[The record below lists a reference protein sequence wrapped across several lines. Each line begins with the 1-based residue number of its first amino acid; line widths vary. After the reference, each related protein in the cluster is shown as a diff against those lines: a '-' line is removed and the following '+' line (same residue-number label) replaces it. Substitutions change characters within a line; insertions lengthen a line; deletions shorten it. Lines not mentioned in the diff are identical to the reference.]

1 MEKILNQD
9 EIDALFH
16 TAQDRA
22 RRSKQAGAHN
32 QPVTACNFRRAGM
45 MTRDQLS
52 AVNELHD
59 PFTRGLARSLAA
71 QLRVAAEVNLVSTE
85 QMAYGEFLQRV
96 PEINYV
102 VSAHLPAFDVM
113 AAIVLD
119 LQIAFPIIDLLL
131 GGPGNLMPEV
141 REITEVEEE
150 ILKGLSQAICRELQ
164 STWQPAVDT
173 EINFD
178 GRQRQTQIV
187 RLMPPNEKVLS
198 LSFEIRLGKAGGMLM
213 TAFPAAA
220 TTALMR
226 KLAQQGS
233 YRKHR
238 VVASVTSN
246 LREKLGKC
254 TFPVE
259 LALPG
264 GTVSSRQ
271 LLDLKEGS
279 ILALHLK
286 SNQPA
291 VLYVENQPLFIAQP
305 VRSGSHRAGQIVKPF
320 GISDPGRSENSD
332 Q

>member
-1 MEKILNQD
+1 MEKILNQE

-16 TAQDRA
+16 AAQDRA
-22 RRSKQAGAHN
+22 GRRKQAEG
-32 QPVTACNFRRAGM
+32 QSRPVTACNFRRAGM
-45 MTRDQLS
+45 MTRDQLR
-52 AVNELHD
+52 ALNELHD
-59 PFTRGLARSLAA
+59 SFVRGLARSLAA

-85 QMAYGEFLQRV
+85 QMTYGEFLQRV

-102 VSAHLPAFDVM
+102 VSALLPALDVM
-113 AAIVLD
+113 AAVVLD

-131 GGPGNLMPEV
+131 GGPGNLMPELC
-141 REITEVEEE
+141 EITEVEEE
-150 ILKGLSQAICRELQ
+150 ILKGMSQTICRELQ
-164 STWQPAVDT
+164 STWQPVIDT

-198 LSFEIRLGKAGGMLM
+198 LSFEIRVGKAGGMLM
-213 TAFPAAA
+213 TAFPAVAA
-220 TTALMR
+220 TALMR
-226 KLAQQGS
+226 KLTPQGS

-238 VVASVTSN
+238 AVSSVTSN
-246 LREKLGKC
+246 LRKKLGKC

-259 LALPG
+259 LVLPG
-264 GTVSSRQ
+264 GAVSSRQ
-271 LLDLKEGS
+271 LLDLKKGS

-291 VLYVENQPLFIAQP
+291 VLYVENQPLFFAQP
-305 VRSGSHRAGQIVKPF
+305 VRSGSHRAGQIVKLFSIP
-320 GISDPGRSENSD
+320 DPHRSENSD

>member
-16 TAQDRA
+16 AAKDRA
-22 RRSKQAGAHN
+22 GARKQADN
-32 QPVTACNFRRAGM
+32 QNKPVTACNFRRAGM
-45 MTRDQLS
+45 MTRDQLR

-59 PFTRGLARSLAA
+59 SFVRGLARSLAA
-71 QLRVAAEVNLVSTE
+71 QLRVATEVNLVSTE
-85 QMAYGEFLQRV
+85 QIAYGELLQRV

-102 VSAHLPAFDVM
+102 VSAHLPALDVM

-131 GGPGNLMPEV
+131 GGPGYLMPEL

-150 ILKGLSQAICRELQ
+150 ILKGVAQTICRELQ
-164 STWQPAVDT
+164 STWQPVIDT

-187 RLMPPNEKVLS
+187 RLMPPNEKLLS

-220 TTALMR
+220 ATAMMR

-238 VVASVTSN
+238 AVSSVTSN
-246 LREKLGKC
+246 LRGKLEKC
-254 TFPVE
+254 AFPIE
-259 LALPG
+259 LVLPG
-264 GTVSSRQ
+264 GAVNSRQ
-271 LLDLKEGS
+271 LLNLKGGS
-279 ILALHLK
+279 ILGLHLK
-286 SNQPA
+286 SNEPA
-291 VLYVENQPLFIAQP
+291 VLYVANQPLFIAQP
-305 VRSGSHRAGQIVKPF
+305 VRSGSQRAGQIVKA
-320 GISDPGRSENSD
+320 ISLPDSRRSENSD

>member
-1 MEKILNQD
+1 MEKILDQE

-16 TAQDRA
+16 AAQDRA
-22 RRSKQAGAHN
+22 GRRKQAEG
-32 QPVTACNFRRAGM
+32 QSRPVSTCNFRRAGM

-52 AVNELHD
+52 AVNELHNS
-59 PFTRGLARSLAA
+59 FVRGLASSLAA
-71 QLRVAAEVNLVSTE
+71 QLRIAAEVNLVSTE
-85 QMAYGEFLQRV
+85 QMTYGEFLQRV

-102 VSAHLPAFDVM
+102 VSAHLPGLDVM
-113 AAIVLD
+113 AAVVLD
-119 LQIAFPIIDLLL
+119 LQIAFPLIDLLL
-131 GGPGNLMPEV
+131 GGPGSLMPEL

-150 ILKGLSQAICRELQ
+150 ILKGISQTVCRELQ
-164 STWQPAVDT
+164 STWQPVIDT

-198 LSFEIRLGKAGGMLM
+198 LSFEIRAGKPGGMLM
-213 TAFPAAA
+213 TAFPAVAV
-220 TTALMR
+220 TALMR

-238 VVASVTSN
+238 AVSSVTSN

-254 TFPVE
+254 AFPIE
-259 LALPG
+259 LVLPG
-264 GTVSSRQ
+264 GAVSSQQ

-279 ILALHLK
+279 VLALHLK

-305 VRSGSHRAGQIVKPF
+305 VRSGNHRAGQIVKLFSIP
-320 GISDPGRSENSD
+320 DPHRSENSD

>member
-16 TAQDRA
+16 AAKDRA
-22 RRSKQAGAHN
+22 GARKQADKQN
-32 QPVTACNFRRAGM
+32 KPVTACNFRRAGM
-45 MTRDQLS
+45 MTRDQLR

-59 PFTRGLARSLAA
+59 SFIRGFARSLAA

-85 QMAYGEFLQRV
+85 QIAYGELLQRV

-102 VSAHLPAFDVM
+102 VSAHLPALDVM

-131 GGPGNLMPEV
+131 GGPGYLMPEL

-150 ILKGLSQAICRELQ
+150 ILKGLAQTICLELQ
-164 STWQPAVDT
+164 NTWQPVIGT
-173 EINFD
+173 EISFA
-178 GRQRQTQIV
+178 GRQRQTHIV

-198 LSFEIRLGKAGGMLM
+198 LSFEIRIGKAGGTLM

-220 TTALMR
+220 ATAMMR
-226 KLAQQGS
+226 KVAQQGS

-238 VVASVTSN
+238 AVSSVTSN

-254 TFPVE
+254 TFPIE
-259 LALPG
+259 LVLPG
-264 GTVSSRQ
+264 GAVSSRQ
-271 LLDLKEGS
+271 LLDLKGGS
-279 ILALHLK
+279 ILGLHLK
-286 SNQPA
+286 SNEPA
-291 VLYVENQPLFIAQP
+291 VLYVANQPLFVAQP
-305 VRSGSHRAGQIVKPF
+305 VRSGSQRAGQIVKA
-320 GISDPGRSENSD
+320 ISIPDPRRSENSD

>member
-1 MEKILNQD
+1 MEKILNQE
-9 EIDALFH
+9 EIDALFYA
-16 TAQDRA
+16 AQDRA
-22 RRSKQAGAHN
+22 GRRKQAEGQN
-32 QPVTACNFRRAGM
+32 GPVTACNFRRAGM
-45 MTRDQLS
+45 MTRDQWS

-59 PFTRGLARSLAA
+59 SFVRGLARSLAA
-71 QLRVAAEVNLVSTE
+71 QLRVAADVNLVSTE
-85 QMAYGEFLQRV
+85 QMTYGEFLQRV

-102 VSAHLPAFDVM
+102 VSAHLPALDVM
-113 AAIVLD
+113 AAVVLD

-131 GGPGNLMPEV
+131 GGPGNLMPEL

-150 ILKGLSQAICRELQ
+150 ILKGMSQTICRELQ
-164 STWQPAVDT
+164 STWQPVIDT

-178 GRQRQTQIV
+178 GRQRQTQIA

-198 LSFEIRLGKAGGMLM
+198 SSFEIRVGQAGGMLM
-213 TAFPAAA
+213 TAFPAVAA
-220 TTALMR
+220 TALIR

-238 VVASVTSN
+238 AVTTVTSN

-254 TFPVE
+254 KFPIE
-259 LALPG
+259 LVLPAG
-264 GTVSSRQ
+264 VVSSRQ

-305 VRSGSHRAGQIVKPF
+305 VRSGSHRAGQIVKLFSIP
-320 GISDPGRSENSD
+320 DAHRSENSD